1 MSPGTERQTM
11 TDLMKLQDLLG
22 EVLQRLDGFVTLHS
36 VERLSGG
43 ASQETYRLRVE
54 MEDGA
59 CSLALRRSVGPTE
72 GRGIGGPGLAVEA
85 RLMVLAR
92 RAGVPGPDV
101 RLVLRPEDG
110 LGDGF
115 VMEWIAGESLGGRI
129 NRSENLVAARA
140 GLARECGR
148 ALARIH
154 SIDLDSTGLRDVLGE
169 VGPEDEVRL
178 TWERY
183 QGFGSAQPMIDFT
196 ARWLLDHLPP
206 DGEVALVHGDFR
218 NGNLVVDPTGMGAV
232 LDWEIAHIGDPMR
245 DLGWLCTSS
254 WRFGHPEQPVGGF
267 GSYEDLFAGYEE
279 ESGRVV
285 DPEHVRFWEVFGS
298 FWWSIGCLGMADQY
312 RTGPDRSVERAAI
325 GRRSS
330 ECQVDCVNML
340 IPGPVTEVAREGGDH
355 GPDLPRVDEMV
366 GSVREFLR
374 SDVVP
379 AIDGRTGFLARVA
392 ANSLDIVARELE
404 WGDEHRH
411 LEWSRLRNLL
421 GVDGT
426 LGELRLLLAEGLRDG
441 SVALDADG
449 LVGHLRQTVVNQ
461 VLIDQPTYPGCIAAL
476 GFDADT

>member
-1 MSPGTERQTM
+1 M
-11 TDLMKLQDLLG
+11 
-22 EVLQRLDGFVTLHS
+22 
-36 VERLSGG
+36 
-43 ASQETYRLRVE
+43 
-54 MEDGA
+54 
-59 CSLALRRSVGPTE
+59 
-72 GRGIGGPGLAVEA
+72 
-85 RLMVLAR
+85 
-92 RAGVPGPDV
+92 
-101 RLVLRPEDG
+101 
-110 LGDGF
+110 
-115 VMEWIAGESLGGRI
+115 
-129 NRSENLVAARA
+129 
-140 GLARECGR
+140 
-148 ALARIH
+148 
-154 SIDLDSTGLRDVLGE
+154 
-169 VGPEDEVRL
+169 

-330 ECQVDCVNML
+330 ECQVDCVNLL
-340 IPGPVTEVAREGGDH
+340 ISGPVTEVAREGGDH

-461 VLIDQPTYPGCIAAL
+461 VLIDQPAYPGCIAAL